1 MELALLIAAL
11 GVVLVVAL
19 RGLARRRASDGRGD
33 HRIDVER
40 AVRAVTADTEA
51 AREAAEHL
59 SLEQRL
65 RG

>member
-1 MELALLIAAL
+1 MELALLVAAL
-11 GVVLVVAL
+11 GAVLALAL
-19 RGLARRRASDGRGD
+19 RGLRRRRAADGADDR
-33 HRIDVER
+33 RIDVER

-51 AREAAEHL
+51 SREAAEHL